1 MSLVWKQVYFSLNI
15 TTNSYFELFW
25 GLVTKLNTSLTV
37 LLLSDV
43 WCAKPSSARR
53 WLSWLIKFICS
64 WPWKD
69 KPVSGLNSG
78 QGSKRS
84 FYEHH
89 YTWFI
94 LEQILSRSVRI
105 FLLSVISRYEKSDKS
120 IVWWL
125 QSNRSSSKVISVL
138 IWIYIFW
145 PKWQSP
151 RIFRTIIRFHIFKS
165 LCLVSLYISH
175 TIGINKPNQMFQIC
189 LWCIHILVNEIEP
202 VGDHQ
207 DLLKEIKILQR

>member
-1 MSLVWKQVYFSLNI
+1 MCLN
-15 TTNSYFELFW
+15 
-25 GLVTKLNTSLTV
+25 
-37 LLLSDV
+37 D
-43 WCAKPSSARR
+43 
-53 WLSWLIKFICS
+53 
-64 WPWKD
+64 
-69 KPVSGLNSG
+69 

-94 LEQILSRSVRI
+94 LEQIHSRSVRI

-120 IVWWL
+120 IVWWF
-125 QSNRSSSKVISVL
+125 QSNRRSSKVISVL
-138 IWIYIFW
+138 IWIYIFR

-151 RIFRTIIRFHIFKS
+151 RILRTIIRFHIFKL

-175 TIGINKPNQMFQIC
+175 TIGIYKPNQMFQIC
-189 LWCIHILVNEIEP
+189 LWCTQILVNEIEP

-207 DLLKEIKILQR
+207 DLLKEIKILHRLSGSVW